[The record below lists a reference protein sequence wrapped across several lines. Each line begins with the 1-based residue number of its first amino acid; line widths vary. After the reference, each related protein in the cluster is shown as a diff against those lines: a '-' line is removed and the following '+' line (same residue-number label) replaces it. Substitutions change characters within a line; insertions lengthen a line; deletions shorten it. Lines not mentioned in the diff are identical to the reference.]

1 MNINEKRILIQ
12 KSKFEQVNKI
22 KLDSVLNRI
31 DTRFNE
37 VKVIN
42 NDNYKI
48 VIIVPKIERI

>member
-37 VKVIN
+37 VKVVSN
-42 NDNYKI
+42 NNYKI
-48 VIIVPKIERI
+48 IIITPKIERV